1 MIRSSKGIGVLV
13 LIGFL
18 FLSTEVFLMR
28 ESRKDS
34 LSDLRQCQAE
44 NISRV
49 KKQETKIE
57 DVLYDY
63 EHYRSPF
70 TEEDLKNLWDQGEKG
85 RRRALAGEISLSGE
99 SMREDLI
106 LLFDLLREH
115 YAAYEYFG
123 GEERFALAEERLL
136 ESIEEREGEWTLLSF
151 EEAIRSELG
160 FIRDLHFKIGM
171 KPMIPSQDEI
181 FFYNNT
187 QIEYF
192 KDEKGFYHLENQ
204 GRRYV
209 LKVETD
215 EGEPVPIEAVMKPGL
230 NLKGEIIYRP
240 GLLSPLADHYQI
252 SLKFRDEKG
261 TYTVDLFKAPE
272 SSVDPGKEAVSER
285 TIEGIPILS
294 IGSMHIQKP
303 EDVVKVAEFAKRQRR
318 MPVSVLDLRGNAGGI
333 SLLPCVWFQSYIGE
347 LPSTGRQAALLLNRS
362 YTLLLSKRGDA
373 NSGAGKNFGELRP
386 SLQPSPGAFADM
398 ETAGI
403 RNGWH
408 IEAYEEKI
416 YPNSNKIF
424 VLMDKET
431 ASAAEWFVHDLIR
444 IENLFLVGTNTAGAQ
459 RTGGGISFRLPRT
472 DQQVVIPSVLYFPDT
487 VQEGEGYHPDLW
499 MNEEDGLVRLIRFV
513 KSRE

>member
-1 MIRSSKGIGVLV
+1 MVRSSKRIAALV
-13 LIGFL
+13 LIGL
-18 FLSTEVFLMR
+18 LSLHAAVFLMR

-49 KKQETKIE
+49 KQQKTEIE

-70 TEEDLKNLWDQGEKG
+70 TEEDLKNLLDQEEKG
-85 RRRALAGEISLSGE
+85 RRRVLAGEIRLSRE

-123 GEERFALAEERLL
+123 GEEHFSLAKERLL
-136 ESIEEREGEWTLLSF
+136 ESIEESEEAWTLLSF
-151 EEAIRSELG
+151 EEAIRSELS
-160 FIRDLHFKIGM
+160 FVRDLHFKIGM

-181 FFYNNT
+181 FFYSNA

-192 KDEKGFYHLENQ
+192 KDKKGFCHLENQ
-204 GRRYV
+204 SRRYV
-209 LKVETD
+209 LEVETA
-215 EGEPVPIEAVMKPGL
+215 EGKPMPIEALMKPSL

-261 TYTVDLFKAPE
+261 TYTVDLFKAAG
-272 SSVDPGKEAVSER
+272 SGSDFGKEVVLER
-285 TIEGIPILS
+285 EIEGIPILS
-294 IGSMHIQKP
+294 IRSMHIQKR
-303 EDVVKVAEFAKRQRR
+303 EDVAKVAKFATRQRK

-333 SLLPCVWFQSYIGE
+333 SLLPCVWFRSYTGE

-362 YTLLLSKRGDA
+362 YILLSSKRKEA
-373 NSGAGKNFGELRP
+373 NSVAGKSFSEMRP
-386 SLQPSPGAFADM
+386 SLQPSPGALADM

-403 RNGWH
+403 QNGWH
-408 IEAYEEKI
+408 VEAYEEKI

-424 VLMDKET
+424 VLVDKET

-472 DQQVVIPSVLYFPDT
+472 NQQVVIPSVLYLPDT

-499 MNEEDGLVRLIRFV
+499 MNEKDGIERLIRFV